1 MDTFNA
7 LVIRK
12 KWLDMIL
19 PKEDGTVLKTLEIR
33 GCDCKRRGL
42 ILLVESGSGQI
53 VGCAEIADSAKLTKA
68 DFEKTALQ
76 HRVDIPYECLPYHA
90 VYGWKLKNAK
100 RFKEPVSYDH
110 PKGAI
115 RWVRVPASDVLTKRL
130 EEIH

>member
-53 VGCAEIADSAKLTKA
+53 VGCVEITDSAKLTKA
-68 DFEKTALQ
+68 DL
-76 HRVDIPYECLPYHA
+76 
-90 VYGWKLKNAK
+90 
-100 RFKEPVSYDH
+100 
-110 PKGAI
+110 
-115 RWVRVPASDVLTKRL
+115 
-130 EEIH
+130 